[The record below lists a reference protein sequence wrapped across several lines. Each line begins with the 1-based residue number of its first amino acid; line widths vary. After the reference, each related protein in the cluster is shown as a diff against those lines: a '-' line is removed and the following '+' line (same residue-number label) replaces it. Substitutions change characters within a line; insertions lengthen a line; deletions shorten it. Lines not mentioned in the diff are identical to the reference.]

1 MKFLIILAA
10 VSVFFMIGMFLFDDK
25 VISNLPDD
33 NRFKKWWR
41 KNLIGEMNNTDL

>member
-10 VSVFFMIGMFLFDDK
+10 VSLFFIIGMFLLDSK

-33 NRFKKWWR
+33 NEFKKWWR
-41 KNLIGEMNNTDL
+41 KNLIGEMNDTDV